1 MHHFSQRRGR
11 NLITTAALR
20 FAKLID
26 GCEIVQHAIGCDP
39 AKCLHT
45 RIFLISLRNIG
56 GIIRCAART
65 VNLRADPADYPIGTV
80 RGGCAKIAGMEPAT
94 DPTPVEASITQANEM
109 ALLVAGCKQMG
120 IALDASQQAQFEQ
133 YYRDLVSWNERLNLT
148 TITGYDEV
156 QIKHFLDSL
165 VSLPLIAAELGQAL
179 PLGKPLRLVDV
190 GSGAGFP
197 GLPLKIASPS
207 LDVTLMDGT
216 QKKVHFLQQVADTLQ
231 LAPVQVIHGRAEELG
246 RKSEH
251 RDRYDLVTARAVAPL
266 NVLAEYLLPLVRP
279 GGLAVIYKGPG
290 APQEFMEARQAIKLL
305 AGDAVRLAPVEVP
318 FLQEKRFVL
327 LVKKVRPTPSQYP
340 RGQGLARK
348 KPL

>member
-1 MHHFSQRRGR
+1 
-11 NLITTAALR
+11 
-20 FAKLID
+20 
-26 GCEIVQHAIGCDP
+26 
-39 AKCLHT
+39 
-45 RIFLISLRNIG
+45 
-56 GIIRCAART
+56 
-65 VNLRADPADYPIGTV
+65 
-80 RGGCAKIAGMEPAT
+80 MEPAT
-94 DPTPVEASITQANEM
+94 DPM
-109 ALLVAGCKQMG
+109 ALLAAGCAQLG
-120 IALDASQQAQFEQ
+120 ITLPPPQQAQFEQ
-133 YYRDLVSWNERLNLT
+133 YYRELVDWNERLNLT
-148 TITGYDEV
+148 TITGYDDV
-156 QIKHFLDSL
+156 QVKHFLDSL
-165 VSLPLIAAELGQAL
+165 VSLPLIAAELNQAL

-197 GLPLKIASPS
+197 GLPLKIASPQ

-216 QKKVHFLQQVADTLQ
+216 QKKVHFLEQVVASLQ
-231 LAPVQVIHGRAEELG
+231 LAGIRVVHGRAEELG
-246 RKSEH
+246 RIGEH

-318 FLQEKRFVL
+318 FLNEKRFVL
-327 LVKKVRPTPSQYP
+327 LVKKLRPTPALYP

>member
-1 MHHFSQRRGR
+1 M
-11 NLITTAALR
+11 LAAHCQCLLDLLTV
-20 FAKLID
+20 FID
-26 GCEIVQHAIGCDP
+26 G
-39 AKCLHT
+39 
-45 RIFLISLRNIG
+45 
-56 GIIRCAART
+56 
-65 VNLRADPADYPIGTV
+65 V
-80 RGGCAKIAGMEPAT
+80 RGPYAKIRGMEPAT
-94 DPTPVEASITQANEM
+94 EPTSGESTM
-109 ALLVAGCKQMG
+109 ALLVAGCAQLNL
-120 IALDASQQAQFEQ
+120 ALDPQQQAQFEQ
-133 YYRDLVSWNERLNLT
+133 YYRELVDWNERLNLT

-165 VSLPLIAAELGQAL
+165 VSLPLIAAELGQSL

-197 GLPLKIASPS
+197 GLPLKIVSPQ

-216 QKKVHFLQQVADTLQ
+216 QKKVHFLEQVVKTLG
-231 LAPVQVIHGRAEELG
+231 LAAIRVVHGRAEELG
-246 RKSEH
+246 RIGEH

-290 APQEFMEARQAIKLL
+290 APQEFMEARQAIKQL

-318 FLQEKRFVL
+318 FLNEKRFVL
-327 LVKKVRPTPSQYP
+327 LVKKLRPTPAQYP